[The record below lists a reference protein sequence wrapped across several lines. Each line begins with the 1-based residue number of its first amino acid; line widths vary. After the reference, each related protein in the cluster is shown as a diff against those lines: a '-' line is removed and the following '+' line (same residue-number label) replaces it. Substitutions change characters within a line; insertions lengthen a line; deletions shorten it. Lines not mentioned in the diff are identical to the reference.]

1 MQVLPGDIA
10 MVILSEETGTVD
22 PVKHQILSEKL
33 GLNLPVYQ
41 QYFNWLWGLVNF
53 DLGKSLWSGQTV
65 VSEIGVRLPYTV
77 SLVFISLFISII
89 TAIPIGVL
97 SALKQDK
104 WPDYIL
110 RSVVVA
116 GISLP
121 NFWLAILIILFLI
134 RAFKWFP
141 PLEYATLWAN
151 PAVAIQQL
159 ALPAAIMGFRA
170 AAGSARMM
178 RSSMLE
184 VLREDYVRTARSKGL
199 VERVVVYGHALRNAV
214 LPVVTVFGMELA
226 FLFGGSVIMETIFNI
241 PGIGSLLINAI
252 HRRDIILV
260 QGIVVTLITVL
271 LLVNLL
277 VDVLY
282 GVIDPRIRFGKRR

>member
-1 MQVLPGDIA
+1 
-10 MVILSEETGTVD
+10 
-22 PVKHQILSEKL
+22 
-33 GLNLPVYQ
+33 
-41 QYFNWLWGLVNF
+41 
-53 DLGKSLWSGQTV
+53 
-65 VSEIGVRLPYTV
+65 
-77 SLVFISLFISII
+77 
-89 TAIPIGVL
+89 
-97 SALKQDK
+97 
-104 WPDYIL
+104 
-110 RSVVVA
+110 VA